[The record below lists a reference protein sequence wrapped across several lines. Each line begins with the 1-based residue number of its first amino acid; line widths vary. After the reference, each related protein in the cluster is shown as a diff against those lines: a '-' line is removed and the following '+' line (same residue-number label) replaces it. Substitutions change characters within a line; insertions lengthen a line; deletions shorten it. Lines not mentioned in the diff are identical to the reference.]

1 MDPIPPRVLPGKD
14 QRKQGMGNGKENDE
28 MEIEGGEVE
37 GEHRSAGPFLMD
49 LFLRRSC
56 TGQTMPREG
65 AKEML
70 PSVPEF
76 SLRKISVTAPD
87 FAA

>member
-1 MDPIPPRVLPGKD
+1 
-14 QRKQGMGNGKENDE
+14 
-28 MEIEGGEVE
+28 
-37 GEHRSAGPFLMD
+37 MD
-49 LFLRRSC
+49 LFLRRSR

-76 SLRKISVTAPD
+76 SLRKISLSQHRTLQHEMQD
-87 FAA
+87 FVHRENCG